1 MNSIDELDFSK
12 TYTYADYYSWKFEE
26 RLELIKGKIFKM
38 SPAPGGNHQ
47 TISFNIAGE
56 LYVFLKNKSCKAYPA
71 PFDVRLVRDEKSDK
85 KVKTVVQPDISV
97 ICDLTKVADERSCLG
112 APDIVIEILSPGN
125 NAKEIKTKYDLY
137 EEFGVKEYWVV
148 YPVEQSLMRYILN
161 KEGKFISEG
170 RALTIGDKVTTPI
183 LPGFELALDDV
194 FRNLN

>member
-1 MNSIDELDFSK
+1 MDSIDDLDFSK

-56 LYVFLKNKSCKAYPA
+56 LYAFLKNKSCKAYPA

-85 KVKTVVQPDISV
+85 KVKTVVQPDISI
-97 ICDLTKVADERSCLG
+97 ICDLSKVADNRSCLG
-112 APDIVIEILSPGN
+112 APDIVVEILSPGN
-125 NAKEIKTKYDLY
+125 NAKEIKIKYDLY
-137 EEFGVKEYWVV
+137 QEFGVKEYWVV
-148 YPVEQSLMRYILN
+148 YPNELSLLRYVL
-161 KEGKFISEG
+161 KEGKFTSEG
-170 RALTIGDKVTTPI
+170 RAFTVGDKITTPI